1 MESLRTNKQVD
12 VLVVGSGAAG
22 SVVAAINAEAGKEV
36 LILEAGPKRRL
47 TDLVSSQIHARKL
60 KWSGAFVEE
69 QGDLK
74 IGHNFNSGYGTGG
87 GALHHFAVWPRLHEN
102 DFTVRSDYGKGL
114 DWPINYKTLQP
125 FYDRIQDEVGV
136 SGDAVAEK
144 WRPPGK
150 SYPLPPLPV
159 FAQGRVIAR
168 GFERLGIHTAPI
180 PMAVKSQPYK
190 GRSACLYDGW
200 CDAGCPIGAL
210 ANPLVTYLPR
220 AMKAG
225 ASIQHDATVAKV
237 IHDSSGTKA
246 TGVEYHDSSGAL
258 HTVYAKQVV
267 LCAFAVQNA
276 RLLLNSASEKHPN
289 GLANANDMVGRYL
302 MTHPSQAVFGLMAEE
317 TQPHLGPTGGQL
329 ICHDHYANKRPSEDS
344 FGSYQWLIAN
354 AAKPNDLLGIANSR
368 PDIYGKALEPFMRR
382 ASKHFAL
389 MNLVGED
396 VALANNRVTLSAN
409 RDLNGVP
416 LAATTHSL
424 LPETW
429 SMLKRG
435 VQQGKNVFKAA
446 GAEETWAGN
455 PFGMHIMGGTVMGSE
470 SDSSVTDDFGR
481 THSVESLY
489 LTGPG
494 GFPSSG
500 AVNPTFTIH
509 ALALRTAE
517 QMLRDG

>member
-1 MESLRTNKQVD
+1 MESMQANKKVD

-22 SVVAAINAEAGKEV
+22 SVVAAVNAEAGKEV
-36 LILEAGPKRRL
+36 LILEAGPKRQL
-47 TDLVSSQIHARKL
+47 TDLASSQIQARKL

-102 DFTVRSDYGKGL
+102 DFTVKSDYDKGL
-114 DWPINYKTLQP
+114 DWPISYKTLQP
-125 FYDRIQDEVGV
+125 FYDRIQDDVGV
-136 SGDAVAEK
+136 SGDANAEK

-150 SYPLPPLPV
+150 PYPLPPLPV
-159 FAQGRVIAR
+159 FAQGRVIAK
-168 GFERLGIHTAPI
+168 GFEHLGMQTAPI

-220 AMKAG
+220 AIKAG
-225 ASIQHDATVAKV
+225 AGIQHDATVARV
-237 IHDSSGTKA
+237 LHDSSGKKA
-246 TGVEYHDSSGAL
+246 IGVEYHDKTGAA
-258 HTVYAKQVV
+258 HTVFANQVV
-267 LCAFAVQNA
+267 LGAFAVQNA
-276 RLLLNSASEKHPN
+276 RILLNSASEKHPN
-289 GLANANDMVGRYL
+289 GLANSNDMVGRYL
-302 MTHPSQAVFGLMAEE
+302 MTHPAQTVFGLMAEE

-329 ICHDHYANKRPSEDS
+329 ICHDHYANKRETKDS
-344 FGSYQWLIAN
+344 FGSYQWLIAS

-368 PDIYGKALEPFMRR
+368 PDIYGKALDPFMRK
-382 ASKHFAL
+382 AAKHFAL

-396 VALANNRVTLSAN
+396 LALADNRVALSAN
-409 RDLNGVP
+409 KDSNGMP
-416 LAATTHSL
+416 LAATTHNL
-424 LPETW
+424 TPETW

-435 VQQGKNVFKAA
+435 VEQGKKVFEAA

-455 PFGMHIMGGTVMGSE
+455 PFGMHIMGGTVMGVNAK
-470 SDSSVTDDFGR
+470 SSVTDDFGR
-481 THSVESLY
+481 THTVDNLY
-489 LTGPG
+489 LAGPG